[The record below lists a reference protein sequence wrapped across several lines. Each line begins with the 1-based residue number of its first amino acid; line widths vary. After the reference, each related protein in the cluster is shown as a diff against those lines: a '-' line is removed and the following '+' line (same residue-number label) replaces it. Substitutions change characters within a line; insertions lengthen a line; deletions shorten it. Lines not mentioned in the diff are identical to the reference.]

1 MYIKRDNKGAIE
13 AVSRVAVAGFDE
25 HMEDSATELQ
35 AFYGLQKSGALQ
47 SLEQSDQAMARVL
60 EDVIGLLIEKGVIRF
75 TDLPEAAQT
84 KLMTRR
90 ELRGQR
96 QGIDLLDD
104 GNEGLGL

>member
-1 MYIKRDNKGAIE
+1 MYIRRDNKGAIE
-13 AVSRVAVAGFDE
+13 AVSRVATAGFTE
-25 HMEDSATELQ
+25 QLEDGAAELQ
-35 AFYGLQKSGALQ
+35 VFYGLQKTGALQ

-90 ELRGQR
+90 ELRGQH